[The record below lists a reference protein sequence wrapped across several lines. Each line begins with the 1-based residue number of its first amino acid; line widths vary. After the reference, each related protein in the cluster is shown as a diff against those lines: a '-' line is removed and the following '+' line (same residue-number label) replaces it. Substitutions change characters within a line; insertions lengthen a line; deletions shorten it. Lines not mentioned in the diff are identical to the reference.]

1 MTGLDP
7 NKRNKQRQHQRQRT
21 CPSNKEIFNVVAA
34 VPLVVTVVVVP
45 VVVVVVGGGV
55 RSCGCMDYDA
65 EGGISKEGCSD
76 YFSE

>member
-34 VPLVVTVVVVP
+34 VPVFVVTVI
-45 VVVVVVGGGV
+45 VVVGGGA